1 MDKDKIKY
9 DTDFLCTYQLI
20 NTSEIDNRD
29 IREESEESEN
39 TKSHD
44 DISDLCYQK
53 QILQVFGIEEYDS
66 GKIGTIMDSIYDEI
80 KGATGFV
87 QMMGNIREKMYKQLI
102 FFTQS
107 LQSSGDFTDRDIFV
121 FVIGYE
127 YFHLFHNQYCAFKN
141 NRDYDFGLV
150 G

>member
-1 MDKDKIKY
+1 MDTDKFKY
-9 DTDFLCTYQLI
+9 DTDFICTYRLME
-20 NTSEIDNRD
+20 TEDEEDN
-29 IREESEESEN
+29 
-39 TKSHD
+39 
-44 DISDLCYQK
+44 ISDLCYQK

-66 GKIGTIMDSIYDEI
+66 VKIGTIMDSIYDEI

-87 QMMGNIREKMYKQLI
+87 KMMGNIREKMYKQLM

-107 LQSSGDFTDRDIFV
+107 LQTSGDFTDRDIFV
-121 FVIGYE
+121 FVLGYE
-127 YFHLFHNQYCAFKN
+127 YFHLFHKEYCAFKN

>member
-1 MDKDKIKY
+1 MDTYKIKY
-9 DTDFLCTYQLI
+9 DTDFLCTYHLME
-20 NTSEIDNRD
+20 T
-29 IREESEESEN
+29 
-39 TKSHD
+39 D

-53 QILQVFGIEEYDS
+53 QMLQIFGIEEYDS
-66 GKIGTIMDSIYDEI
+66 GKIETIIDSIYDET
-80 KGATGFV
+80 KGAIGFV
-87 QMMGNIREKMYKQLI
+87 KMIDNIREKMKKQLM
-102 FFTQS
+102 FFTLS
-107 LQSSGDFTDRDIFV
+107 SQSSGDFTDRDIFV